1 MEEVAAVTMPFL
13 GFFMAL
19 FGWLWSA
26 LLAAGCLGT
35 ELWAGLRASAQQ
47 QGREVAG
54 GFPASLSS
62 PDHAS
67 DVQPLFI

>member
-1 MEEVAAVTMPFL
+1 MEEVAAVTMLFL

-26 LLAAGCLGT
+26 VLAAGCLGT
-35 ELWAGLRASAQQ
+35 ELRAGLPSS
-47 QGREVAG
+47 REVAG